1 MRDVPAMRRGFTL
14 VEMLIVIVILAIV
27 SAVTVPALRANP
39 DDELTTSANAVT
51 NLMQRSRQ
59 TAVERGQ
66 TVTLVVDVENAR
78 YWATIVSTGEPD
90 SVVAYGPIEL
100 ASGATITA
108 DKSRVHYVFAPSGA
122 AAGGPLQV
130 RMDSRAA
137 VITLNQWTG
146 DARAEIH

>member
-1 MRDVPAMRRGFTL
+1 MRKIPAMRRGFTL

-108 DKSRVHYVFAPSGA
+108 DKSRARYVFAPSGA
-122 AAGGPLQV
+122 ASGGPIQV

>member
-1 MRDVPAMRRGFTL
+1 MRRVLGGREGFTL

-39 DDELTTSANAVT
+39 DDELTTSANT
-51 NLMQRSRQ
+51 LTLLMQRSRQ

-66 TVTLVVDVENAR
+66 TVTLVVDAENAR
-78 YWATIVSTGEPD
+78 YWATVVRTGSPD
-90 SVVAYGPIEL
+90 SLVSYGPIEL
-100 ASGATITA
+100 ASGATLSA
-108 DKSRVHYVFAPSGA
+108 DESRSRYVFAPSGA
-122 AAGGPLQV
+122 ASGGPIVV

>member
-1 MRDVPAMRRGFTL
+1 MSNVLMMRKGFTL

-51 NLMQRSRQ
+51 KLMQRSRQ

-90 SVVAYGPIEL
+90 SLVSYGPIEL
-100 ASGATITA
+100 APGVAITA
-108 DKSRVHYVFAPSGA
+108 DKSRARYVFAPSGA
-122 AAGGPLQV
+122 ASGGPLQV